1 MKKTQALALSCALL
15 SGVFATSLPARAEDK
30 AISPVLNLGQLST
43 SGKLSLIASFLADQ
57 LAQNRDLKNVSQSRV
72 AVTSFVNLQALKETN
87 KIGLLLSEI
96 MIHDFQVRGFP
107 VVDFKT
113 LPFIQVTPTGDFI
126 FSRRVDELRS
136 EYNINYFL
144 TGTYTNNSD
153 GVVINARLL
162 DARSALVVSTAQAF
176 IPARDAAR
184 LLAEFREAPTEKIYI
199 DRPVVPAVPPNS
211 VSLRAY

>member
-1 MKKTQALALSCALL
+1 MKIHKALALSCTLAALALGNTPVQAEEAPL
-15 SGVFATSLPARAEDK
+15 SPT
-30 AISPVLNLGQLST
+30 LNLGQLST

-57 LAQNRDLKNVSQSRV
+57 LAHNRDLKSVSESRI
-72 AVTSFVNLQALKETN
+72 AVTSFVNLQTLKETN
-87 KIGLLLSEI
+87 KIGMLLSEN

-113 LPFIQVTPTGDFI
+113 LPFIQVTPSGDFI

-136 EYNINYFL
+136 EYSINYFL
-144 TGTYTNNSD
+144 TGTYSNNSD

-162 DARSALVVSTAQAF
+162 DAKSALVVSSAQAF
-176 IPARDAAR
+176 IPARDASR
-184 LLAEFREAPTEKIYI
+184 LLAEFREPPVEKIYI
-199 DRPVVPAVPPNS
+199 DRPAVPAVPNNP

>member
-1 MKKTQALALSCALL
+1 MKKTQALALTCTLVAGLL
-15 SGVFATSLPARAEDK
+15 SSLPLRAED
-30 AISPVLNLGQLST
+30 AVTNPTLNLGQLST
-43 SGKLSLIASFLADQ
+43 SGKLGLIASFLADQ
-57 LAQNRDLKNVSQSRV
+57 LAHNRDLKNVSESRI
-72 AVTSFVNLQALKETN
+72 AVTSFVNLQTLKETN
-87 KIGLLLSEI
+87 KIGMLLSEN

-126 FSRRVDELRS
+126 FSRRVNELRS

-144 TGTYTNNSD
+144 TGTYSNNSD

-184 LLAEFREAPTEKIYI
+184 LLAEFRELPTEKIYI
-199 DRPVVPAVPPNS
+199 DRPVVPAVQANP
-211 VSLRAY
+211 VALRAY

>member
-1 MKKTQALALSCALL
+1 MKIKSLTLSCLAASLL
-15 SGVFATSLPARAEDK
+15 LAPVARAEE
-30 AISPVLNLGQLST
+30 APLPPVLNLGTLST
-43 SGKLSLIASFLADQ
+43 SGKLSMIASFLADQ
-57 LAQNRDLKNVSQSRV
+57 LAHNRDLKNVSESRI
-72 AVTSFVNLQALKETN
+72 AVTSFVNLQTLKETN
-87 KIGLLLSEI
+87 KIGLLLSEN

-113 LPFIQVTPTGDFI
+113 LPFIQVTPNGDFI

-144 TGTYTNNSD
+144 TGTYSNNSD

-162 DARSALVVSTAQAF
+162 DAKTALVVSSAQAF

-184 LLAEFREAPTEKIYI
+184 LLTEFKDLPTAEKIYV
-199 DRPVVPAVPPNS
+199 DRPVVPPVPANAVP
-211 VSLRAY
+211 LRAY

>member
-1 MKKTQALALSCALL
+1 MKKTQAIALSCALL
-15 SGVFATSLPARAEDK
+15 SGVFATSLPAHAEDK

-87 KIGLLLSEI
+87 KIGLLLSEN

-176 IPARDAAR
+176 IPAKDAAR

-199 DRPVVPAVPPNS
+199 DRPVVPAVAPNS